1 MKTRTLVSI
10 SILILA
16 VMFIAG
22 SCATTHKCLISK
34 GEPLS
39 IEKAYLAGVF
49 SYSSVGS
56 VTDDPHVPELHLK
69 GDNKKHYWMSFPKA
83 YDLEIYGPNPT
94 PVLTIF
100 EVEPGEYKARNIIK
114 QEDYTTYFLNNIM
127 DIPPRLLR
135 CNITAERGSVTYL
148 GDFSIKRHYNAFFS
162 TVRFESSYVYDFKK
176 FQNKI
181 EQEYIVPENFRLKK
195 L

>member
-1 MKTRTLVSI
+1 MKTRTFV
-10 SILILA
+10 SILIFVLA
-16 VMFIAG
+16 VLFF
-22 SCATTHKCLISK
+22 SQCATTHKCLISK

-39 IEKAYLAGVF
+39 NEKAYLAGVF

-56 VTDDPHVPELHLK
+56 AFDDPHSPELHLK

-83 YDLEIYGPNPT
+83 YDLEIYGPPT

-100 EVEPGEYKARNIIK
+100 EVEPGEYIARNIIK
-114 QEDYTTYFLNNIM
+114 QEDYTTFIVKDIM
-127 DIPPRLLR
+127 AIPPRLLR
-135 CNITAERGSVTYL
+135 GNITAERGSVTYL

-181 EQEYIVPENFRLKK
+181 EQEYIVPENFKFKK